1 MLEGPEGFSVGLA
14 EILPRG
20 EGGGGGREVEDAD
33 LISSSSHP
41 FPLSFPYYKCLP
53 DFSFLFLH
61 VQTT

>member
-14 EILPRG
+14 EILPR
-20 EGGGGGREVEDAD
+20 GGREVEDAD

>member
-1 MLEGPEGFSVGLA
+1 MLKGPEGFSVGLA
-14 EILPRG
+14 KILPR
-20 EGGGGGREVEDAD
+20 GGGGREVEDAD

>member
-14 EILPRG
+14 EILPR
-20 EGGGGGREVEDAD
+20 GGGREVEDAD

>member
-20 EGGGGGREVEDAD
+20 GGRGGREVEDAD

-41 FPLSFPYYKCLP
+41 FPLSFPYYRCLP